1 MLLSDIYR
9 ELRSI
14 NARLKT
20 LIMLNDEKIK
30 RITVNHNQKQ
40 GLLAWVGQKDMEKF
54 MQLRKK
60 NPELFDYISGI
71 IELYLCDY
79 DKADNGNQKKRT
91 R

>member
-30 RITVNHNQKQ
+30 RITVDHNQKQ
-40 GLLAWVGQKDMEKF
+40 GLLA
-54 MQLRKK
+54 
-60 NPELFDYISGI
+60 
-71 IELYLCDY
+71 
-79 DKADNGNQKKRT
+79 
-91 R
+91 

>member
-1 MLLSDIYR
+1 
-9 ELRSI
+9 
-14 NARLKT
+14 
-20 LIMLNDEKIK
+20 
-30 RITVNHNQKQ
+30 
-40 GLLAWVGQKDMEKF
+40 MEKF